1 MFQNL
6 STVKKTLLGGVALLL
21 LIILISIFWTARPLE
36 MAREG
41 DYTRLDGQKAGSLD
55 WPGITEEATVYLQ
68 DLLRMRTIRD
78 KEHLVSEYVRRVLE
92 KEGIQVRV
100 YRHPENPMRS
110 NLVAE
115 IVPENPDPELADE
128 GIILTGHSDVVEV
141 NPEKWKQPPF
151 SGALIDGKI
160 WGRGAIDMKGHV
172 VMGMM
177 TMLLVKRLD
186 IPLKRKLMLLV
197 LADEESDGKYGVK
210 YMVSE
215 HKDIFKGYRYV
226 FNEGGLGTDG
236 VAVEGSK
243 IFNVQWAEKGKIWA
257 ELSVKGESSHGARPP
272 AEYALLNMV
281 RFLNDVHEM
290 ETDLTIVPEMET
302 FLYQMGLAYS
312 FPNSF
317 FMKRNNNPLLRPLI
331 LPALRENRYLVA
343 MTTNTRAFTGL
354 YTNEDEGINVV
365 ADEAHAKIDIRLLPN
380 TTPEDYLKKLEKLA
394 EPYGVKIK
402 PIGTIEPNSSPMDSE
417 FFKVLARVSVD
428 NVPGAVVTPL
438 ITPGNTDN
446 TYLREI
452 GLDCYGLTPVL
463 LNSEELGSTHS
474 DNEYLSQE
482 NLRLGTK
489 IMFETVVGLN

>member
-1 MFQNL
+1 MSGLSNL
-6 STVKKTLLGGVALLL
+6 KKILVIGSAVFVLI
-21 LIILISIFWTARPLE
+21 LIITALWTASPLE
-36 MAREG
+36 MAEEG
-41 DYTRLDGQKAGSLD
+41 KYTKLDPQKAQNIN
-55 WPGITEEATVYLQ
+55 WPAVTDEATGYLQ
-68 DLLRMRTIRD
+68 DLLRMKTIRGN
-78 KEHLVSEYVRRVLE
+78 EHQVSVYIKDILE
-92 KEGIQVRV
+92 KEGIPVRI
-100 YRHPENPMRS
+100 YQHPEDPSRS

-115 IVPENPDPELADE
+115 LIPENQDPALKDE

-141 NPEKWKQPPF
+141 NEENWKQPPF

-172 VMGMM
+172 VMGLMS
-177 TMLLVKRLD
+177 MLLVKRLD
-186 IPLKRKLMLLV
+186 VPLKRKLMLLV

-210 YMVSE
+210 YMVGE
-215 HKDIFKGYRYV
+215 HRDVFDGYKYV
-226 FNEGGLGTDG
+226 FNEGGLGTSG

-243 IFNVQWAEKGKIWA
+243 IFNIQWAEKGKIWA
-257 ELSVKGESSHGARPP
+257 ELSVEGESSHGARPP

-281 RFLNDVHEM
+281 QFLNEVQEM

-302 FLYQMGLAYS
+302 FLYQMGEAYS

-331 LPALRENRYLVA
+331 LPALRANRYLVA

-354 YTNEDEGINVV
+354 STNEEEGINVV
-365 ADEAHAKIDIRLLPN
+365 ADRATAKIDIRLLPN
-380 TTPEDYLKKLEKLA
+380 TTPEKYLAKLQKIA
-394 EPYGVKIK
+394 DKYKVKIK
-402 PIGTIEPNSSPMDSE
+402 PVGEIVPNSSPMDSE
-417 FFKVLARVSVD
+417 FFKVMARVSVE
-428 NVPGAVVTPL
+428 NVPGSVVTPL

-452 GLDCYGLTPVL
+452 GLQCYGLTPVI

-474 DNEYLSQE
+474 DNEYISQE

-489 IMFETVVGLN
+489 IMFETVVGMN